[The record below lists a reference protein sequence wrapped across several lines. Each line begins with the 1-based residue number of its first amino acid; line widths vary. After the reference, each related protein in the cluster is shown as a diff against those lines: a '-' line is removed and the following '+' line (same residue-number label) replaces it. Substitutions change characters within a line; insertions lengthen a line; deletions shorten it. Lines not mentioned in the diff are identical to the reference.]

1 VNFNATF
8 IGQIVVFAI
17 FVILCAKYVWP
28 PIMAAMQERQ
38 KKIAEGL
45 DAASRADKALEVAQN
60 DAAKKLR
67 IAKEEAAALLDQAN
81 RRAAQIVDE
90 AKADAA
96 AEAKRIVAGAQSDV
110 DKERN
115 LAREELR
122 SKVAELT
129 LTGAEKILQSE
140 VDQNKH
146 SELLDK
152 LAAQL

>member
-1 VNFNATF
+1 MNFNATF

-17 FVILCAKYVWP
+17 FVILCAKFVWP

-38 KKIAEGL
+38 KKIADGL
-45 DAASRADKALEVAQN
+45 DAASKADKALELAQ
-60 DAAKKLR
+60 AEAGKKLR
-67 IAKEEAAALLDQAN
+67 AAKAEAAELLDQAG
-81 RRAAQIVDE
+81 RRAAAIVDE
-90 AKADAA
+90 AKADAE
-96 AEAKRIVAGAQSDV
+96 AEAKRIVAAAASDV

-122 SKVAELT
+122 TKVAELT
-129 LTGAEKILQSE
+129 LAGAEKILQAE
-140 VDQNKH
+140 VDQAKH

>member
-45 DAASRADKALEVAQN
+45 DAANRADKALELAQN
-60 DAAKKLR
+60 EAAKKLR
-67 IAKEEAAALLDQAN
+67 EAKDEAAEILEQAS
-81 RRAAQIVDE
+81 RRSAAMVDE
-90 AKADAA
+90 AKAEANV
-96 AEAKRIVAGAQSDV
+96 EAKRIVAGAQSDV
-110 DKERN
+110 EKERN

-122 SKVAELT
+122 AKVAELT
-129 LTGAEKILQSE
+129 LAGAEKILMAE
-140 VDQNKH
+140 VDQKKH

-152 LAAQL
+152 LAAEL

>member
-1 VNFNATF
+1 MNFNATF

-17 FVILCAKYVWP
+17 FVFLCAKYVWP
-28 PIMAAMQERQ
+28 PLMAAMQERQ

-67 IAKEEAAALLDQAN
+67 EAKEQAADMLEQAN
-81 RRAAQIVDE
+81 RRAAAIVDE
-90 AKADAA
+90 AKAEAE
-96 AEAKRIVAGAQSDV
+96 AEAKRIVAAAQSDV

-122 SKVAELT
+122 AKVAELT
-129 LTGAEKILQSE
+129 MAGAEKILQAE
-140 VDQNKH
+140 VDQAKH

-152 LAAQL
+152 LAAEL

>member
-17 FVILCAKYVWP
+17 FVLLCAKYVWP

-45 DAASRADKALEVAQN
+45 DAASRADKALEIAQTE
-60 DAAKKLR
+60 ATGKLR
-67 IAKEEAAALLDQAN
+67 EAKEQAAVLIDQAN
-81 RRAAQIVDE
+81 RRAAAVIDE
-90 AKADAA
+90 AKVEAQ
-96 AEAKRIVAGAQSDV
+96 AEAKRIIAAARSDV

-115 LAREELR
+115 LARDELR
-122 SKVAELT
+122 TKVAELT
-129 LTGAEKILQSE
+129 VAGAEKILQAE
-140 VDQNKH
+140 VDQSKH

-152 LAAQL
+152 LAAKL

>member
-17 FVILCAKYVWP
+17 FVILCAKFVWP

-45 DAASRADKALEVAQN
+45 DAASKADKALELAQN
-60 DAAKKLR
+60 DAAVKIR
-67 IAKEEAAALLDQAN
+67 EAKEQVAEMLDQAN
-81 RRAAQIVDE
+81 RRAAAIVDE
-90 AKADAA
+90 AKAEAE
-96 AEAKRIVAGAQSDV
+96 AEAKRIVAAAQSDV

-122 SKVAELT
+122 AKVAELT
-129 LTGAEKILQSE
+129 MAGAEKILQAE
-140 VDQNKH
+140 VDQAKH

-152 LAAQL
+152 LAAEL